1 MTNEGDGFIKR
12 VMTILQA
19 AKMNQRDLS
28 TTKGRLGKL
37 EMKLE
42 AEHHHRANMT
52 AAKTSYQHSVSERN
66 KLIMG
71 KIQNESNDMRVR
83 MQTMLLGSAPE
94 SAKAAEQQQQT
105 PQNAPMQEGF
115 VEAEESETKDAEM
128 KETCNPPSPTRR
140 KDKRAPD
147 ESPATLKRTEARTT
161 QATPPTEG
169 VKKAKEAPA
178 NEEEGGQAYEDMS
191 IDPRMLDEEFRE
203 TLKVHEASVSS
214 VEQGNGSRSAVSA
227 KLNKFMQ
234 KILPGAEV
242 EELKEKTL
250 SLRLQLFKERIS
262 GASAANI
269 ARMATAAMGL
279 SSMEGAHGAKP
290 MMYGTVEVTWSD
302 AYQIP
307 IMNVTPIE
315 DQNFAEEFSELQL
328 PTAIVTMIMLTI
340 FTAITAASIFQ
351 AIQSRSKRIKLG
363 SKDADTHEATCL
375 LIGFGFPA
383 ILFFTL
389 VASRARWSCDDPH
402 EEASASD
409 VRIQIQ
415 PAGVKLNACSSQLT
429 TNGTRR
435 SSSRALTRP

>member
-1 MTNEGDGFIKR
+1 
-12 VMTILQA
+12 
-19 AKMNQRDLS
+19 
-28 TTKGRLGKL
+28 
-37 EMKLE
+37 
-42 AEHHHRANMT
+42 
-52 AAKTSYQHSVSERN
+52 
-66 KLIMG
+66 
-71 KIQNESNDMRVR
+71 
-83 MQTMLLGSAPE
+83 
-94 SAKAAEQQQQT
+94 
-105 PQNAPMQEGF
+105 
-115 VEAEESETKDAEM
+115 
-128 KETCNPPSPTRR
+128 
-140 KDKRAPD
+140 
-147 ESPATLKRTEARTT
+147 
-161 QATPPTEG
+161 
-169 VKKAKEAPA
+169 
-178 NEEEGGQAYEDMS
+178 
-191 IDPRMLDEEFRE
+191 
-203 TLKVHEASVSS
+203 
-214 VEQGNGSRSAVSA
+214 
-227 KLNKFMQ
+227 MQ

-279 SSMEGAHGAKP
+279 SSMEGAHAKP

-340 FTAITAASIFQ
+340 FTAITAALIFQ

-389 VASRARWSCDDPH
+389 V
-402 EEASASD
+402 E
-409 VRIQIQ
+409 
-415 PAGVKLNACSSQLT
+415 PAGAAMIH
-429 TNGTRR
+429 TRELAPAMYG
-435 SSSRALTRP
+435 SRFSPQEWNSMLAHHNEWHSALVQQSTHATV